1 MPFIEPTPHNQAL
14 PEPDRLT
21 TLTMNYL
28 WRRFIADAL
37 TEYFERAIP
46 KPSSDPDVQ
55 ATWVNFHNLILD
67 LYDSEIGLQILR
79 IATVHAEVSH
89 QYPIL
94 STNRIVFDVAETP
107 YYYDPDGLFIVAD
120 NVFRAQEA
128 GVYALMLYFNALA
141 VNAGMRIGV
150 RRVGDTDEYAATEVP
165 GNNLVA
171 TYGTVVALVIAS
183 VGDEFEFL
191 MSTAASAIN
200 TEYGYAAFVRLG
212 GL

>member
-1 MPFIEPTPHNQAL
+1 MPFIEPVPHNQDL
-14 PEPDRLT
+14 GLPDRLT

-46 KPSSDPDVQ
+46 PPSNDPNVQ

-79 IATVHAEVSH
+79 IATVHAKVSQ
-89 QYPIL
+89 QYVIA
-94 STNRIVFDVAETP
+94 STTRLVFDIGQSP

-128 GVYALMLYFNALA
+128 GVYALVCYYNALA
-141 VNAGMRIGV
+141 VHNGYRLGV
-150 RRVGDTDEYAATEVP
+150 RRVGDTDEYAAIEVP
-165 GNNLVA
+165 ANTVA
-171 TYGTVVALVIAS
+171 ASYGTVVGLFVAAI
-183 VGDEFEFL
+183 GDEFEVL
-191 MSTAASAIN
+191 ITTALSGIN